1 MRKSSVRVLNSE
13 GVGSVSDVVAG
24 LEWTSDQILSKQAE
38 GRDKFKGAVVLL
50 ALGAPVGVR
59 SRALEVAVERFS
71 RETNS
76 LLVTASGN
84 QNEDACR
91 SVPAKSLRALTVTA
105 TDNRDMNYAWNNLG
119 RCVDVFA
126 PGVRLL
132 AYCGSK

>member
-1 MRKSSVRVLNSE
+1 M
-13 GVGSVSDVVAG
+13 SDVVAG

-76 LLVTASGN
+76 LLVTAAGN
-84 QNEDACR
+84 RRD
-91 SVPAKSLRALTVTA
+91 SLRLAIFIARKQTLTS
-105 TDNRDMNYAWNNLG
+105 LQQLE
-119 RCVDVFA
+119 CEECI
-126 PGVRLL
+126 P
-132 AYCGSK
+132 